1 MFSKLNSSNIFVLF
15 ILNLLNFI
23 NYRTFIFATIISFSF
38 FIYKDV
44 NFSNKEKVLLK
55 ILPLNYFIKNF
66 MSLESNSGIFWDM
79 QNFIHYLKCN
89 IGEISH
95 TYLFTLTKKEC
106 PDTIGY
112 GPLTEYLKIYDL
124 SIWNTVVVF
133 FILFVIITS
142 VFLFKADD
150 SLLLAV
156 VILISPGFHFL
167 IFSLNTDIFV
177 ITYVVYLLSR
187 KNLDINIQNLII
199 ISLITQVKIYT
210 IFLFFG
216 YFLIYFLK
224 KDKKSLSIISLFTIT
239 NLFFLIRHYLIDDFD
254 IPAPIS
260 FTRTFGVYHDLQIVR
275 DYIGYDELSIL
286 IFFTFVLLLFGKNKI
301 QQLSNNFLNNI
312 SKETSL
318 KILLIF
324 PVNMII
330 NLYQNWGYKFLFNS
344 IFIYIIFNYCTK
356 PFKVYLIIT
365 TLFSTMYY
373 MIGWGFEATIINYIL
388 ISLSKL
394 TFYSFVVFTI
404 YIFLQSITKLTNDQS

>member
-1 MFSKLNSSNIFVLF
+1 M
-15 ILNLLNFI
+15 
-23 NYRTFIFATIISFSF
+23 
-38 FIYKDV
+38 
-44 NFSNKEKVLLK
+44 
-55 ILPLNYFIKNF
+55 
-66 MSLESNSGIFWDM
+66 
-79 QNFIHYLKCN
+79 
-89 IGEISH
+89 
-95 TYLFTLTKKEC
+95 
-106 PDTIGY
+106 
-112 GPLTEYLKIYDL
+112 
-124 SIWNTVVVF
+124 
-133 FILFVIITS
+133 
-142 VFLFKADD
+142 FKADD

-301 QQLSNNFLNNI
+301 QQLSDNFLNNI

-318 KILLIF
+318 K
-324 PVNMII
+324 NT
-330 NLYQNWGYKFLFNS
+330 FN
-344 IFIYIIFNYCTK
+344 
-356 PFKVYLIIT
+356 
-365 TLFSTMYY
+365 
-373 MIGWGFEATIINYIL
+373 
-388 ISLSKL
+388 ISCK
-394 TFYSFVVFTI
+394 YD
-404 YIFLQSITKLTNDQS
+404 Y

>member
-1 MFSKLNSSNIFVLF
+1 VISEKNLANSFILF
-15 ILNLLNFI
+15 LLNLLIFF
-23 NYRTFIFATIISFSF
+23 NYQIFIFSTIIFFSY
-38 FIYKDV
+38 FIYKESK
-44 NFSNKEKVLLK
+44 FSNNEKILLK
-55 ILPLNYFIKNF
+55 ILPINYYINNF

-89 IGEISH
+89 ISEVSH
-95 TYLFTLTKKEC
+95 TYLFTQVKKKC

-124 SIWNTVVVF
+124 DIWTTAVVF

-142 VFLFKADD
+142 VFLIKSND
-150 SLLLAV
+150 LLLLTV

-177 ITYVVYLLSR
+177 ITYLVYLLSKENFG
-187 KNLDINIQNLII
+187 KNIKNLII

-210 IFLFFG
+210 VFLFFG

-224 KDKKSLSIISLFTIT
+224 KDKKSLSIISLFTIS
-239 NLFFLIRHYLIDDFD
+239 NLFFLTRHYLIDDFD

-275 DYIGYDELSIL
+275 DYIGYDELSVL
-286 IFFTFVLLLFGKNKI
+286 IFFTFVLLLVGKNKI

-324 PVNMII
+324 PVIMVI

-373 MIGWGFEATIINYIL
+373 MIGWGFQATIVNYIL

-404 YIFLQSITKLTNDQS
+404 YIFIQSIMKLTEGQN